1 MKIIYALF
9 DKNGELLVCLKGKE
23 YIAPISSNV
32 IFYDQK
38 EDLKTDDF
46 VAIAFVSKVTYHMY
60 SVSNDVLHVNCELV
74 DDLTEKDKSDLL
86 KYNQL

>member
-9 DKNGELLVCLKGKE
+9 NKDGELLVCLKGNE

-32 IFYDQK
+32 IFYDKK

-46 VAIAFVSKVTYHMY
+46 VAIDCVAIEFVGKVTYHMY
-60 SVSNDVLHVNCELV
+60 SVSNDVIHVNCEIV
-74 DDLTEKDKSDLL
+74 ED
-86 KYNQL
+86 

>member
-9 DKNGELLVCLKGKE
+9 DKDGELLVCLKGKE

-32 IFYDQK
+32 IFYDEK
-38 EDLKTDDF
+38 ENLKTDDF
-46 VAIAFVSKVTYHMY
+46 VAIEFVGKVTYHMY
-60 SVSNDVLHVNCELV
+60 SVSNDVLHVNCEIV
-74 DDLTEKDKSDLL
+74 DELTEKDESDLL